1 MSKEVGSEEASTI
14 MMNHADGDDGGGGG
28 GGDGGGDGWLTSAT
42 REMMAHAVARPR
54 KICSCQAV
62 EALTLSHQSTIPCT
76 PASIVAAA
84 AAVEVS
90 MISARTRAL

>member
-1 MSKEVGSEEASTI
+1 
-14 MMNHADGDDGGGGG
+14 
-28 GGDGGGDGWLTSAT
+28 
-42 REMMAHAVARPR
+42 MMAHAVARPR

-90 MISARTRAL
+90 MISARTRVL

>member
-1 MSKEVGSEEASTI
+1 
-14 MMNHADGDDGGGGG
+14 
-28 GGDGGGDGWLTSAT
+28 
-42 REMMAHAVARPR
+42 MMAHAVARPR

-90 MISARTRAL
+90 MI

>member
-1 MSKEVGSEEASTI
+1 MSKEGSSEEASTI
-14 MMNHADGDDGGGGG
+14 MMNYADGDDGDDGGGG
-28 GGDGGGDGWLTSAT
+28 DDGWLTSAT
-42 REMMAHAVARPR
+42 RAMMAHAVARPR

-84 AAVEVS
+84 AAVEIS
-90 MISARTRAL
+90 MI

>member
-1 MSKEVGSEEASTI
+1 MSKEGGSEEASTI
-14 MMNHADGDDGGGGG
+14 MMNHADGDDGDGGGG

-84 AAVEVS
+84 VEVS
-90 MISARTRAL
+90 MISARTRVL

>member
-1 MSKEVGSEEASTI
+1 MSKEGGSEEASTI
-14 MMNHADGDDGGGGG
+14 MMNHADGDDGDDDGGGG
-28 GGDGGGDGWLTSAT
+28 GGGGGDGWLTSAT

-90 MISARTRAL
+90 MI